1 MGEVE
6 KSGWKLGVGSVS
18 TCKLGMTGMTVFL
31 LGRWWAPH
39 IICFKQL
46 IYIYIYIHTY
56 IYIYIHTYIYIHIY
70 IHIHIYIYI
79 YTYTYIHIYIHM
91 YIYIYISY
99 KTLRYFFS
107 CRWGWSKTPKF
118 DPGQRD
124 QHLQLG
130 GNHVVKEVP
139 GELMEPGHSLHR
151 WSLQWP
157 SLELH
162 RTSSFRFQ
170 SQRLS
175 LPYFSSLSLSF
186 SLSLSLSLSI
196 FTHHGMAG
204 MEPSHH
210 QNPCGLLNTQTMKPF
225 PCEWLQS
232 DAELPSVMGISTI
245 GMLWDHPPST
255 LVWRPYQGNLTH
267 TRMIMADELTH
278 TIR

>member
-1 MGEVE
+1 M
-6 KSGWKLGVGSVS
+6 
-18 TCKLGMTGMTVFL
+18 
-31 LGRWWAPH
+31 
-39 IICFKQL
+39 
-46 IYIYIYIHTY
+46 
-56 IYIYIHTYIYIHIY
+56 YIYIHI
-70 IHIHIYIYI
+70 IQNVAI
-79 YTYTYIHIYIHM
+79 
-91 YIYIYISY
+91 
-99 KTLRYFFS
+99 FFS

-186 SLSLSLSLSI
+186 SLSLSLSLYLY
-196 FTHHGMAG
+196 TPWHGG
-204 MEPSHH
+204 D
-210 QNPCGLLNTQTMKPF
+210 GTKP
-225 PCEWLQS
+225 PPKPLWI
-232 DAELPSVMGISTI
+232 AEYTDYETIS
-245 GMLWDHPPST
+245 M
-255 LVWRPYQGNLTH
+255 
-267 TRMIMADELTH
+267 RMITVRRRTAFGHGDQYHRDAMGPSSLYFSVK
-278 TIR
+278 TIPG